1 MVWTS
6 REWVRRFMRGVALV
20 ALISVMLNTPK
31 TFEYYPTLFYWTY
44 AGLATNTFFPLLI
57 VLDRKGQ
64 INDLSA
70 WRTLLSSIY
79 TGNVMWNSIR
89 FCCSWFKDIGNCEK
103 KNFY

>member
-44 AGLATNTFFPLLI
+44 AGLATNTFFPLLNI
-57 VLDRKGQ
+57 LDRKGQ
-64 INDLSA
+64 KSI
-70 WRTLLSSIY
+70 LSSIPSS
-79 TGNVMWNSIR
+79 NANILWN
-89 FCCSWFKDIGNCEK
+89 CK
-103 KNFY
+103 

>member
-57 VLDRKGQ
+57 ILDRKGQ
-64 INDLSA
+64 KISDPSA
-70 WRTLLSSIY
+70 WRTLLSSVPTSNANIF
-79 TGNVMWNSIR
+79 WN
-89 FCCSWFKDIGNCEK
+89 
-103 KNFY
+103 